1 MNRFLKKG
9 VMMHSFSDQSGC
21 VFLDVQ
27 SGETLSILMPKAEIF
42 KVLSGEILIDEEN
55 EQSTAIMFLIQKN
68 IFIPLE
74 NKNKNV

>member
-1 MNRFLKKG
+1 
-9 VMMHSFSDQSGC
+9 MHSFSDQSGC

-74 NKNKNV
+74 NKNTNV